1 MHTPISIIELHGG
14 IRKLYRFPNNYGA
27 SVVRHRY
34 SYGFD
39 KGLWE
44 LAVIKFGSDNDWS
57 LCYSA
62 PLTFGHVYILGDQ
75 TEEQITELLNQIEQL
90 PVPTVVEIG
99 FNQ

>member
-1 MHTPISIIELHGG
+1 MHTPISILELHGG
-14 IRKLYRFPNNYGA
+14 IRKLYHFPNNYGA
-27 SVVRHRY
+27 YVVRHRY

-44 LAVIKFGSDNDWS
+44 LAVIKFESDNDWS

-62 PLTFGHVYILGDQ
+62 PLTFDILGDQ

-90 PVPTVVEIG
+90 PVPAVVEIG

>member
-14 IRKLYRFPNNYGA
+14 VRKLYRFPNNYGA
-27 SVVRHRY
+27 SVVRHPY

-39 KGLWE
+39 ENLWE
-44 LAVIKFGSDNDWS
+44 LAVIKFESDTDWS
-57 LCYSA
+57 LCYLT
-62 PLTFGHVYILGDQ
+62 PLTNDVLGHQ

-90 PVPTVVEIG
+90 PVPAVVEIG